1 MPPRLPLAAQRLI
14 VITGKGGVGKTTVTA
29 AFAQAAAAARRR
41 VLAVEVG
48 PGRLGALLGAATVSH
63 EPTRIGPRL
72 AVAYRAG
79 VSRGWIAAGAGMVL
93 LPLASGSLLSD
104 GRFGLLAI
112 PVYWGLAV
120 AARDRRVH
128 GVLLAVS
135 LVLLAGVTLTIP
147 SLFP

>member
-1 MPPRLPLAAQRLI
+1 MASLVGSLLSHRYRLDAQ
-14 VITGKGGVGKTTVTA
+14 VGTGGMSTVYR
-29 AFAQAAAAARRR
+29 AFDTVPAMLRHNAWLTRD
-41 VLAVEVG
+41 VVFFVVYL
-48 PGRLGALLGAATVSH
+48 ALLG
-63 EPTRIGPRL
+63 
-72 AVAYRAG
+72 VACRAG

-120 AARDRRVH
+120 AARDRRLR
-128 GVLLAVS
+128 GVVPAVS
-135 LVLLAGVTLTIP
+135 VVLLAGVTMTIP